1 MVIFIVTQVIK
12 NVKVGVCKI
21 YHLQLLKKEF
31 KKAKKK
37 KKKKKTKKKVIF
49 ELYLWEF
56 TRPLGGTAIN

>member
-37 KKKKKTKKKVIF
+37 KKKKEAKRRLFCNYTY
-49 ELYLWEF
+49 ENLQD
-56 TRPLGGTAIN
+56 P

>member
-37 KKKKKTKKKVIF
+37 KKKKRRQISLKKKEKTNFFKILV
-49 ELYLWEF
+49 
-56 TRPLGGTAIN
+56 T

>member
-37 KKKKKTKKKVIF
+37 KKKK
-49 ELYLWEF
+49 
-56 TRPLGGTAIN
+56 